1 VPLEHS
7 PARAQKTAT
16 AAFAD
21 PSYTIDEFC
30 EVERM
35 SRSMLY
41 RAWQEGWGPRFYL
54 NGTNRRIT
62 HRARLDWQAQR
73 EAAAAEA
80 ADGSAVAEA
89 SNAESDR

>member
-1 VPLEHS
+1 VSWEHS

-21 PSYTIDEFC
+21 QTLTIDQFC
-30 EVERM
+30 AAENI

-41 RAWQEGWGPRFYL
+41 RAWQEGWGPRYYL
-54 NGTNRRIT
+54 NGISRRIT
-62 HRARLDWQAQR
+62 ASARREWQAQR

-89 SNAESDR
+89 SNAEGDR